1 MRTHIHLD
9 GDLLYNEIL
18 HIGKYTIIHNVDDNI
33 LLKELNIIFKA
44 DRLPEISMAQL
55 QEIKSKYSSEYSTTE
70 IPLPLDWEQTYA

>member
-9 GDLLYNEIL
+9 GNLQYNNII
-18 HIGKYTIIHNVDDNI
+18 HIGRYTIIHNIDDNI
-33 LLKELNIIFKA
+33 LLRELNIIFKA

-55 QEIKSKYSSEYSTTE
+55 QEIKGKYSSEYSTTE

>member
-1 MRTHIHLD
+1 MRKYIQID
-9 GDLLYNEIL
+9 GNLQYNNII
-18 HIGKYTIIHNVDDNI
+18 HIGSYTIIHNVDDNI

>member
-9 GDLLYNEIL
+9 GNLQYNEII
-18 HIGKYTIIHNVDDNI
+18 HIGKYSIIHNVDDNI

-55 QEIKSKYSSEYSTTE
+55 QEIKGKYSSEYSTTE
-70 IPLPLDWEQTYA
+70 IPLPLDWEQVYA

>member
-9 GDLLYNEIL
+9 GDLPYNEII
-18 HIGKYTIIHNVDDNI
+18 HIGKYSIIHNVDDNI
-33 LLKELNIIFKA
+33 LLRELNIIFKA
-44 DRLPEISMAQL
+44 DKLPEISMAQL

>member
-1 MRTHIHLD
+1 MRTMDYIIVKD
-9 GDLLYNEIL
+9 S
-18 HIGKYTIIHNVDDNI
+18 IIHNVDDNI
-33 LLKELNIIFKA
+33 LLRELNIIFKA

>member
-9 GDLLYNEIL
+9 GDLPYNE
-18 HIGKYTIIHNVDDNI
+18 IIHNVDENI
-33 LLKELNIIFKA
+33 LLRELNIIFKA
-44 DRLPEISMAQL
+44 DRLPEISMTQL

>member
-9 GDLLYNEIL
+9 GNLQYNNII
-18 HIGKYTIIHNVDDNI
+18 HIGSYTIIHNVDDNI

-55 QEIKSKYSSEYSTTE
+55 QEIKGKYSSEYSTTE
-70 IPLPLDWEQTYA
+70 ISLPLDWEQTYA

>member
-1 MRTHIHLD
+1 MRAHIHLY
-9 GDLLYNEIL
+9 GNLQYNNII
-18 HIGKYTIIHNVDDNI
+18 HIGSYTIIHNIDDNI

-70 IPLPLDWEQTYA
+70 IPLPLDWEQVYA

>member
-1 MRTHIHLD
+1 MRKYIQID
-9 GDLLYNEIL
+9 GNLQYNNII
-18 HIGKYTIIHNVDDNI
+18 HIGSYTIIHNVDDNI

-70 IPLPLDWEQTYA
+70 IPLPLDWEQVYA

>member
-1 MRTHIHLD
+1 MRAYIHLY
-9 GDLLYNEIL
+9 GNLPYNEVI

-33 LLKELNIIFKA
+33 LLRELNIIFKA
-44 DRLPEISMAQL
+44 DRLPEISMVQL

>member
-1 MRTHIHLD
+1 MRAHIHLY
-9 GDLLYNEIL
+9 GNLLYNEII
-18 HIGKYTIIHNVDDNI
+18 HIGKYTITHNADDNI
-33 LLKELNIIFKA
+33 LLRELNIIFKA

>member
-1 MRTHIHLD
+1 MRKYIQID
-9 GDLLYNEIL
+9 GNLQYNNII
-18 HIGKYTIIHNVDDNI
+18 HIGSYTIIHNADDNI
-33 LLKELNIIFKA
+33 LLRELNIIFKA

>member
-9 GDLLYNEIL
+9 GDLPYNEII
-18 HIGKYTIIHNVDDNI
+18 HIGKYTITHNADDNI
-33 LLKELNIIFKA
+33 LLRELNIIFKA

-55 QEIKSKYSSEYSTTE
+55 QEIKSKYSTTE